1 MLLKLLTKSKQ
12 HPDIPYIIALFSH
25 QGGIIMANF
34 FQVAEERRSTKVY
47 NPEVEIPREELVEI
61 LETAGRAPSA
71 WNLQHWKFLIFDQK
85 DVQERLL
92 PIAYNQQQVVDASAV
107 VAVLGDLEADKNID
121 PVLDPSVKKGEMTP
135 ELKEILTKQ
144 IKGAYSRD
152 QYPRDAAF
160 SNASLAAMQLMLA
173 AKAKGWDTCPI
184 GGFNPSALVSEFNIS
199 DRYLPIMLI
208 TIGKPLK
215 EARKTDRLDIRN
227 LIDWAE

>member
-1 MLLKLLTKSKQ
+1 MT
-12 HPDIPYIIALFSH
+12 
-25 QGGIIMANF
+25 NF

-61 LETAGRAPSA
+61 LEIAGKAPSA
-71 WNLQHWKFLIFDQK
+71 WNLQHWNFLVFDQK
-85 DVQERLL
+85 EVQERLL

-121 PVLDPSVKKGEMTP
+121 PVLDPSVEKGEMTP
-135 ELKEILTKQ
+135 ELKEILSKQ

-184 GGFNPSALVSEFNIS
+184 GGFNPSALISEFNIS
-199 DRYLPIMLI
+199 GRYLPIMLI